1 MRVALVEVIG
11 HLIREIAVSAD
22 LNMDEQQSKKQLNG
36 LYDLLL
42 ERTLDVSVYVRTK
55 VLSTLAKL
63 CDLPVKF
70 PKQRLAITRAAVDCL
85 EDKGASVRK
94 TSVLLMVK
102 LIVTHPYGL
111 MHGGYLS
118 QREWEKRYEDIV
130 KDLQKVES
138 QVAKAVGR
146 VDEANSNVEEGDDDG
161 EGEDDEEDEE
171 DTGVLSDERQKKRYV
186 NCTGLSN

>member
-11 HLIREIAVSAD
+11 HLIREIAISAD

-118 QREWEKRYEDIV
+118 LREWEKRYEDIV

-138 QVAKAVGR
+138 QVAEAVGR
-146 VDEANSNVEEGDDDG
+146 VDKANGDDEEGNDDG
-161 EGEDDEEDEE
+161 EEDGEEDEE
-171 DTGVLSDERQKKRYV
+171 EEENEGQPSDERQKKR
-186 NCTGLSN
+186 